1 MEPDPPHRHALE
13 PGQIIDGFR
22 LVERLHRGGMAALWH
37 VTRPDLAVP
46 GIMKIPLF
54 GEDPAAIVGFEV
66 EQMILPLLHGPHVP
80 RWIAAGGFEAQPYIV
95 MELIQGRSLRARLEQ
110 APLAPGEVAAIGAR
124 VAEALHDLHQQ
135 QVIHHDIKPSNIMF
149 RQDGTAV
156 LIDFGLARHD
166 RLPDLLAEQFR
177 LPMGT
182 GPYISPEQVLHN
194 RTDSRSD
201 LFALGVILYHLATGA
216 RPFGAPT
223 SVRGLRRRLYEEPIP
238 PRVHRPDFP
247 LWLQEIILH
256 CLEVD
261 PEQRY
266 ASAAQLAFDLT
277 HPETVALTA
286 RAEAAEAQSPWM
298 RLRRLVR
305 RLAAKPTARTTM
317 QQLHR
322 APIVMAAV
330 DLTQEWEALADA
342 LRATARQVLQAAP
355 EARLACVSVLRT
367 HRLALDAPADVG
379 ATHRHVHRLVQLQHW
394 ARPLDLPG
402 RRVSFHVLEAPDPA
416 AAILEYARSNRVDHI
431 VIGSRGASSLRR
443 FMGSVS
449 TQVVAQAACT
459 VTVVKVPDAERGR
472 AEDTSLEE
480 AINASNGS
488 STQTQDAPTASED
501 RDARAARL

>member
-1 MEPDPPHRHALE
+1 MGPDAAPRHALE
-13 PGQIIDGFR
+13 PGQVIDGFE
-22 LVERLHRGGMAALWH
+22 LVERLHRGGMAALWR
-37 VTRPDLAVP
+37 VNKPELPVP

-54 GEDPAAIVGFEV
+54 GEDATAIVGFEV

-95 MELIQGRSLRARLEQ
+95 MERIQGRSLRARLDE
-110 APLAPGEVAAIGAR
+110 APLPPEEVAEIGAR

-135 QVIHHDIKPSNIMF
+135 QVIHHDVKPSNIMF
-149 RQDGTAV
+149 REDGTAV

-223 SVRGLRRRLYEEPIP
+223 SVRGLRRRLYEEPVP
-238 PRVHRPDFP
+238 PRVHRSDFP
-247 LWLQEIILH
+247 PWLQEIILR

-277 HPETVALTA
+277 HPEAVALTY
-286 RAEAAEAQSPWM
+286 RAEVAEAQSPW
-298 RLRRLVR
+298 RRFRRLVG
-305 RLAAKPTARTTM
+305 RLAAKPTVRSTS

-330 DLTQEWEALADA
+330 DFTQEWEDLAEA

-367 HRLALDAPADVG
+367 PRLAIEAPADVA
-379 ATHRHVHRLVQLQHW
+379 ATHRHVQRLVQLQHW
-394 ARPLDLPG
+394 ARPLAQTG
-402 RRVSFHVLEAPDPA
+402 RRVSFHVLEAPDAA
-416 AAILEYARSNRVDHI
+416 AAILDYAHSNRVDHI
-431 VIGSRGASSLRR
+431 VIGSRGGSSLRR
-443 FMGSVS
+443 YLGSVS
-449 TQVVAQAACT
+449 TQVVAQAVCT
-459 VTVVKVPDAERGR
+459 VTVVKVPLAERER
-472 AEDTSLEE
+472 A
-480 AINASNGS
+480 GH
-488 STQTQDAPTASED
+488 APTASASNPSTEASGPE
-501 RDARAARL
+501 ARGAAAH

>member
-1 MEPDPPHRHALE
+1 MGPETKHHHVLE
-13 PGQIIDGFR
+13 PGEVIDGFR

-37 VTRPDLAVP
+37 VTKPDLP
-46 GIMKIPLF
+46 IQGIMKIPLL
-54 GEDPAAIVGFEV
+54 GEDPTAIVGFEV

-95 MELIQGRSLRARLEQ
+95 MELIQGRSLRARLDQ
-110 APLAPGEVAAIGAR
+110 APLPPEEVASIGAR

-135 QVIHHDIKPSNIMF
+135 QVIHHDVKPSNIMF
-149 RQDGTAV
+149 REDGTAV

-182 GPYISPEQVLHN
+182 GPYMSPEQVLHN

-201 LFALGVILYHLATGA
+201 LFALGVLLYFLATGA
-216 RPFGAPT
+216 RPFGAPS
-223 SVRGLRRRLYEEPIP
+223 SVRGLRRRLYEEPVP

-277 HPETVALTA
+277 HPASVELTR
-286 RAEAAEAQSPWM
+286 RAEVAEAQSPWT

-305 RLAAKPTARTTM
+305 RLAARPTVRSTT
-317 QQLHR
+317 QQLSR
-322 APIVMAAV
+322 APIVMAAI

-342 LRATARQVLQAAP
+342 LRSTARNVLQAAP

-367 HRLALDAPADVG
+367 HRLAIEAPADVA
-379 ATHRHVHRLVQLQHW
+379 ATHRHVQRLVQLQHW
-394 ARPLDLPG
+394 ARPLALPG
-402 RRVSFHVLEAPDPA
+402 GRVSFHVLEAPDPS
-416 AAILEYARSNRVDHI
+416 AAILEYARGNRVDHI

-443 FMGSVS
+443 YLGSVS
-449 TQVVAQAACT
+449 TQVVAQATCT
-459 VTVVKVPDAERGR
+459 VTVVKVPNAERAR
-472 AEDTSLEE
+472 TAALPNQAFDESAKETSGE
-480 AINASNGS
+480 A
-488 STQTQDAPTASED
+488 QDATS
-501 RDARAARL
+501 AR

>member
-1 MEPDPPHRHALE
+1 MGPETTHRHVLE
-13 PGQIIDGFR
+13 PGEVIDGFR
-22 LVERLHRGGMAALWH
+22 LVERLHRGGMATLWH
-37 VTRPDLAVP
+37 VTKPGLPTA
-46 GIMKIPLF
+46 GIMKIPLL
-54 GEDPAAIVGFEV
+54 GEDPTAIVGFEV

-80 RWIAAGGFEAQPYIV
+80 HWIAAGGFEAQPYIV
-95 MELIQGRSLRARLEQ
+95 MELVQGRSLRARLDE
-110 APLAPGEVAAIGAR
+110 APLPPEEVASIGAR

-135 QVIHHDIKPSNIMF
+135 QVIHLDVKPSNIMF
-149 RQDGTAV
+149 REDGTAV

-201 LFALGVILYHLATGA
+201 LFALGVILYYFGTGT

-223 SVRGLRRRLYEEPIP
+223 SVRGLRRRLYEEPVP

-277 HPETVALTA
+277 HPDSVGLTH
-286 RAEAAEAQSPWM
+286 RAEVAEAQSPWT
-298 RLRRLVR
+298 RLQRLVR
-305 RLAAKPTARTTM
+305 RLATRPTVRSTT
-317 QQLHR
+317 QQLNR

-330 DLTQEWEALADA
+330 DLAQEWEALADA
-342 LRATARQVLQAAP
+342 LRSTAKNVLQAAP

-367 HRLALDAPADVG
+367 HRLAIDAPADVA
-379 ATHRHVHRLVQLQHW
+379 ATHRHVQRLVQLQHW
-394 ARPLDLPG
+394 ARPLALSG
-402 RRVSFHVLEAPDPA
+402 ARVSFHVLEAPDPA
-416 AAILEYARSNRVDHI
+416 TAILDYARGNRVDHI

-443 FMGSVS
+443 YLGSVS

-459 VTVVKVPDAERGR
+459 VTVVKVPSAERVR
-472 AEDTSLEE
+472 ASALPTQEFDETADESSGE
-480 AINASNGS
+480 AENASS
-488 STQTQDAPTASED
+488 S
-501 RDARAARL
+501 R

>member
-1 MEPDPPHRHALE
+1 MGPETTHRRVPE
-13 PGQIIDGFR
+13 PGELIDGFR
-22 LVERLHRGGMAALWH
+22 LVERLHRGGMAELWH
-37 VTRPDLAVP
+37 VTKPDLPVS
-46 GIMKIPLF
+46 GLMKIPLLA
-54 GEDPAAIVGFEV
+54 EDSTAIVSFEV

-95 MELIQGRSLRARLEQ
+95 MELIPGRSLRARLDQ
-110 APLAPGEVAAIGAR
+110 APLPPEEVASIGAK

-149 RQDGTAV
+149 RADGTAV

-201 LFALGVILYHLATGA
+201 LFALGVILYFLATGT
-216 RPFGAPT
+216 RPFGAPS
-223 SVRGLRRRLYEEPIP
+223 SVRGLRRRLYEEPVP
-238 PRVHRPDFP
+238 PRLHRRDFP

-277 HPETVALTA
+277 HPDAVELTH
-286 RAEAAEAQSPWM
+286 RAQAAEGQSPWS

-305 RLAAKPTARTTM
+305 RLATSPTVRSTA
-317 QQLHR
+317 QQLDR
-322 APIVMAAV
+322 APIVMAAL

-342 LRATARQVLQAAP
+342 LRSTAKSVLQAAP

-367 HRLALDAPADVG
+367 HRLAVDAPADVA
-379 ATHRHVHRLVQLQHW
+379 ATHRHVQRLVQLQHW
-394 ARPLDLPG
+394 ARPLALAG
-402 RRVSFHVLEAPDPA
+402 ARVSFHVLEAPDPA
-416 AAILEYARSNRVDHI
+416 AAILEYARGNRVDHI

-443 FMGSVS
+443 YLGSVS
-449 TQVVAQAACT
+449 TQVVAQAPCT
-459 VTVVKVPDAERGR
+459 VTVVKVPNAER
-472 AEDTSLEE
+472 
-480 AINASNGS
+480 
-488 STQTQDAPTASED
+488 
-501 RDARAARL
+501 ARASVMATEALDETANENSGQAQDTAAAR